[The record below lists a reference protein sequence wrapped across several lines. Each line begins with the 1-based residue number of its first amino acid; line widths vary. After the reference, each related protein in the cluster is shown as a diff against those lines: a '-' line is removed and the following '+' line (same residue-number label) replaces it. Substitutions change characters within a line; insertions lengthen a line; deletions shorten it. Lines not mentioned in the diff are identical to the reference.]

1 MSSMEVDGVQVN
13 GLPMTM
19 GPRKTVRFN
28 PTVGASAHVNVIS
41 KSIEMRPKHKA
52 RRRARQPKPD
62 ETEAM
67 EDSPKP
73 LSPSKLKK
81 ISEKDRHSR
90 TGVRGLPKKGK
101 STLLCFS
108 IPLSPMICGGG
119 FPLLMCVGNTR
130 GLVLTMFGV
139 AYGTVSSSVYY
150 NVLYLSVLC

>member
-1 MSSMEVDGVQVN
+1 MRIERECLSLSDKMSSMEVDGVQVN

-108 IPLSPMICGGG
+108 IPLSPMILWWWFSTIDVCGQ
-119 FPLLMCVGNTR
+119 CTR
-130 GLVLTMFGV
+130 
-139 AYGTVSSSVYY
+139 SSSNHVWS
-150 NVLYLSVLC
+150 NIWNSE

>member
-1 MSSMEVDGVQVN
+1 MSSMEVDGGQLN

-28 PTVGASAHVNVIS
+28 PTIGASAHVNVIS

-62 ETEAM
+62 EAEAM
-67 EDSPKP
+67 EECPKP

-101 STLLCFS
+101 FTLLCGGDFL
-108 IPLSPMICGGG
+108 LSE
-119 FPLLMCVGNTR
+119 CVWALR
-130 GLVLTMFGV
+130 EVLGLTHVWSNMWSTE
-139 AYGTVSSSVYY
+139 
-150 NVLYLSVLC
+150 